1 MLSSFQARLVPGVN
15 AGYQPGLYKR
25 TYTGYFDGDPA
36 WFNTATLL
44 ATSKVVGSIND
55 GSIPNGRSI
64 QFLGYFKAPYT
75 ETFTFTMNT
84 DDKGF
89 LWVGT
94 NALAANFNAGNVFIA
109 TNVNTV
115 SNTVALTAGQIY
127 AFRIQVGN
135 GPAGDGVINLSVS
148 SPSLPV
154 TSDLTQL
161 SLFNPNTL
169 GI

>member
-1 MLSSFQARLVPGVN
+1 MLSSFQARLIPGIN
-15 AGYQPGLYKR
+15 AGYQPGVYKR
-25 TYTGYFDGDPA
+25 TYTGNYNGVTT
-36 WFNTATLL
+36 WFATATLT
-44 ATSKVVGSIND
+44 ATNKIVGSIND
-55 GSIPNGRSI
+55 DSIPINTSY
-64 QFLGYFKAPYT
+64 QFLGYFKAPYS
-75 ETFTFTMNT
+75 ETFTFSMTS

-89 LWVGT
+89 FWLGT
-94 NALAANFNAGNVFIA
+94 NALQGTFAAGNAFIA
-109 TNVNTV
+109 TDVNTV

-135 GPAGDGVINLSVS
+135 GLGPGNISLSVS

-154 TSDLTQL
+154 TSNLTSL

>member
-15 AGYQPGLYKR
+15 AGYQPGLYRR
-25 TYTGYFDGDPA
+25 TYTGYFNGSTT
-36 WFNTATLL
+36 WFAGATLTATN
-44 ATSKVVGSIND
+44 KIVGSIND
-55 GSIPNGRSI
+55 GSISTNTSY
-64 QFLGYFKAPYT
+64 QFLGYFKAPYS

-89 LWVGT
+89 LWIGS
-94 NALAANFNAGNVFIA
+94 NALAGNFNAGNAFIA
-109 TNVNTV
+109 TNVNSV

-127 AFRIQVGN
+127 AFRLQVGN
-135 GPAGDGVINLSVS
+135 GPGPGLVNLTVS
-148 SPSLPV
+148 SPSLAV
-154 TSDLTQL
+154 TSNLTSL

>member
-36 WFNTATLL
+36 WFAGATLTATN
-44 ATSKVVGSIND
+44 KIVGSIND
-55 GSIPNGRSI
+55 GSISTNTSY
-64 QFLGYFKAPYT
+64 QFLGYFKAPYA
-75 ETFTFTMNT
+75 ETFTFTMNS
-84 DDKGF
+84 DDKSLFWIGN
-89 LWVGT
+89 

-109 TNVNTV
+109 ADVSTV

-135 GPAGDGVINLSVS
+135 GPGPGSIGLSVS